1 MQRRDGLQ
9 RPDLGAGRGR
19 DAPPV
24 GSWCGAWERRS
35 ACGKLA
41 QRGLAALR
49 VPTGGVVLDI
59 VEEKGRVGEW
69 EAAGERGEWAGGR
82 LIEPKP

>member
-24 GSWCGAWERRS
+24 GSWCGSWERRS

-49 VPTGGVVLDI
+49 VPHWGSGAWHC
-59 VEEKGRVGEW
+59 GREG
-69 EAAGERGEWAGGR
+69 AGGR
-82 LIEPKP
+82 MGGSR